1 MKGGGINHVT
11 QHNNA
16 SADANENQTMAK
28 QESGMNKRAR
38 KGAAK
43 KRSQSCNTQIKST
56 KSNSQSHAKQQT
68 SNINI
73 IWKEILHIVHEETK
87 EIMTNMNPE
96 EPVYEEDA
104 EV

>member
-1 MKGGGINHVT
+1 M
-11 QHNNA
+11 
-16 SADANENQTMAK
+16 
-28 QESGMNKRAR
+28 
-38 KGAAK
+38 
-43 KRSQSCNTQIKST
+43 
-56 KSNSQSHAKQQT
+56 QQT

-73 IWKEILHIVHEETK
+73 IWKEIVNVVHEETK

>member
-1 MKGGGINHVT
+1 MKGGGIDHVT

-43 KRSQSCNTQIKST
+43 KRSQSCNTQIKS
-56 KSNSQSHAKQQT
+56 
-68 SNINI
+68 I
-73 IWKEILHIVHEETK
+73 
-87 EIMTNMNPE
+87 
-96 EPVYEEDA
+96 
-104 EV
+104 